1 MAAAIQ
7 HGSDR
12 QRAPASKLPDPALGV
27 SCMRCGSAFTADTP
41 LTRCPACGGLLDATI
56 DLTQTLA
63 PESFIA
69 PPGSLESLSGV
80 WRFRPLLP
88 RIATESI
95 VSRAEGNTPLYW
107 DQRLADYAGLVDG
120 RFGVKHEGQNPTGSF
135 KDRGMTVAVSHANAI
150 GSRII
155 ACAST
160 GNTSASLASYAATA
174 NIPSLVL
181 IPEGKISASKLS
193 QTIAYG
199 GAVVQI
205 DGDFD
210 VALRLLRE
218 LADTY
223 DVYLANSVNPFRPEG
238 QKTIVFEI
246 LEHFGWNPPDV
257 IALPGGN
264 LGNTAAFGKALSEAF
279 QVGLIATLPRLVTV
293 QAAGAAPFAAYYESG
308 FDHYAPVDAD
318 TIATAIKI
326 GDPASLDRARR
337 SIELTGGIVTS
348 VTDAELMDAKATID
362 GIGIGCEP
370 ASAASLAGIRQLV
383 ARGEIATDATVVGVV
398 TGNVLKDTEAVVQYH
413 LHDDEHGARNTH
425 ANRPIRVAAEID
437 ALKKVLDA
445 VHD

>member
-7 HGSDR
+7 HESDR
-12 QRAPASKLPDPALGV
+12 RETAATAQPLQV
-27 SCMRCGSAFTADTP
+27 TCMRCGSAFIADTP
-41 LTRCPACGGLLDATI
+41 LTRCPSCGGLLDATI
-56 DLTQTLA
+56 DVTQTLTPA
-63 PESFIA
+63 SFA
-69 PPGSLESLSGV
+69 AAPGSPEAHSGV

-88 RIATESI
+88 SI
-95 VSRAEGNTPLYW
+95 PTDSVVSRAEGNTPLYW

-120 RFGVKHEGQNPTGSF
+120 RFGVKHEGHNPTGSF

-150 GSRII
+150 GSGII

-160 GNTSASLASYAATA
+160 GNTSASLASYAAAA

-199 GAVVQI
+199 GTVVQI
-205 DGDFD
+205 AGDFD

-308 FDHYAPVDAD
+308 FDHYAPVEAE

-337 SIELTGGIVTS
+337 SIELTGGIVMS
-348 VTDAELMDAKATID
+348 VTDAELMDAKAIID
-362 GIGIGCEP
+362 RAGIGCEP

-383 ARGEIATDATVVGVV
+383 TRGQIAAGATVVGVV
-398 TGNVLKDTEAVVQYH
+398 TGHVLKDTDAVITYH
-413 LHDDEHGARNTH
+413 LQDDEHGVRNSH
-425 ANRPIRVAAEID
+425 ANRPIRVAAEVD

-445 VHD
+445 VHG

>member
-1 MAAAIQ
+1 
-7 HGSDR
+7 
-12 QRAPASKLPDPALGV
+12 
-27 SCMRCGSAFTADTP
+27 
-41 LTRCPACGGLLDATI
+41 LLDATI
-56 DLTQTLA
+56 DVSQTLT
-63 PESFIA
+63 PDSFA
-69 PPGSLESLSGV
+69 ATPGSLEASSGV

-88 RIATESI
+88 PIPTQFV

-107 DQRLADYAGLVDG
+107 DQRLTDYVGLAAG

-150 GSRII
+150 RSRII

-160 GNTSASLASYAATA
+160 GNTSASLASFAAAA

-199 GAVVQI
+199 GTVVQI
-205 DGDFD
+205 AGDFD

-279 QVGLIATLPRLVTV
+279 QVGLIATLPRIVTV

-308 FDHYAPVDAD
+308 FDHYAPVEAE

-348 VTDAELMDAKATID
+348 VTDAELMDAKAIID
-362 GIGIGCEP
+362 RVGIGCEP
-370 ASAASLAGIRQLV
+370 ASAASLAGVRQLV
-383 ARGEIATDATVVGVV
+383 ARGEIAADATVVGVV
-398 TGNVLKDTEAVVQYH
+398 TGNLLKDSDAVVQYH
-413 LHDDEHGARNTH
+413 LHDREDGTRHAH
-425 ANRPIRVAAEID
+425 ANRPIRVAAEVD
-437 ALKKVLDA
+437 ALKRVLDDA

>member
-1 MAAAIQ
+1 
-7 HGSDR
+7 
-12 QRAPASKLPDPALGV
+12 
-27 SCMRCGSAFTADTP
+27 
-41 LTRCPACGGLLDATI
+41 LLDATI
-56 DLTQTLA
+56 DLARKLT
-63 PESFIA
+63 PESFTA
-69 PPGSLESLSGV
+69 VPGSLQALSGV
-80 WRFRPLLP
+80 WRFRALLP
-88 RIATESI
+88 AIPTGSV
-95 VSRAEGNTPLYW
+95 VSRAEGHTPLYW
-107 DQRLADYAGLVDG
+107 DQRLADYAGLAAG

-160 GNTSASLASYAATA
+160 GNTSASLASYAAA
-174 NIPSLVL
+174 AGIPSLVL

-199 GAVVQI
+199 GTVVQVA
-205 DGDFD
+205 GDFD

-264 LGNTAAFGKALSEAF
+264 LGNTAAFGKALSEAYG
-279 QVGLIATLPRLVTV
+279 VGLIATLPRIVTV

-308 FDHYAPVDAD
+308 FDHYAPVEAE

-348 VTDAELMDAKATID
+348 VTDAELMDAKAIID
-362 GIGIGCEP
+362 RTGIGCEP

-383 ARGEIATDATVVGVV
+383 ARGEIAVDATVVGVV
-398 TGNVLKDTEAVVQYH
+398 TGNVLKDSDAVIQYH
-413 LHDDEHGARNTH
+413 LHDNAQGIRNTH

-437 ALKKVLDA
+437 ALKRVLDA